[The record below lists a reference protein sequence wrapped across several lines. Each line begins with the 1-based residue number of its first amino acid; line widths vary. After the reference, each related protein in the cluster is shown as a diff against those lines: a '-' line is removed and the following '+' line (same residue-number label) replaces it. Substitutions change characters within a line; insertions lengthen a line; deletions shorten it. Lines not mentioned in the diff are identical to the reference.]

1 MWHSIGRQLRNPT
14 GMGGLLTGSL
24 MRFVN
29 ETPNRLAIDALHI
42 GSTDTVLELGFGPGH
57 AIKLAA
63 ARTSGLVY
71 GVDQSRVMLEQARRR
86 NRTAIR
92 EGRVVLHQGRFDL
105 LPVGDASVDKILAVN
120 VIYFWRDV
128 QAIAKEVRR
137 VLRPDGRVSIYATD
151 ASTMQKW
158 KFASEDTHRLFAAAD
173 LSSTLREGG
182 FDEDEIA
189 VNEVRLTGGIQGLLA
204 TIVNR
209 A

>member
-14 GMGGLLTGSL
+14 GMGGVLTGSL
-24 MRFVN
+24 MRFIN
-29 ETPNRLAIDALHI
+29 ETPNRLALEALHI
-42 GSTDTVLELGFGPGH
+42 GSTDNVLELGFGPGH

-105 LPVGDASVDKILAVN
+105 LPVGDASIDRILAVN

-128 QAIAKEVRR
+128 KAIANEMRR
-137 VLRPDGRVSIYATD
+137 VLRPGGRVSIYATD

-158 KFASEDTHRLFAAAD
+158 KFAGEDTHRLFAAPD
-173 LSSTLREGG
+173 LTATLREGG
-182 FDEDEIA
+182 FDEREVA
-189 VNEVRLTGGIQGLLA
+189 VSKVRLPGGIQGLLA
-204 TIVNR
+204 TIVNC